1 MSTPEIHLS
10 SPVVLRR
17 QAAWGAVRL
26 EHYRFRAG
34 ELPEHHHPEHLVL
47 VSLSRCTGELRTA
60 SGFRACAPLRGGVCV
75 IPSGQPFASRLGGD
89 TECLAIYLDP
99 ALVARAAAETFAPG
113 GFEVIEKSSQSDP
126 VVSRVG
132 LALLAELESEGPGG
146 RLYAESLANVLAVH
160 LLRHYAAA
168 RGGARRF
175 TGGLS
180 GPRLRRVLD
189 FVGDNYERDLSLA
202 ELAGVAGTSTFHF
215 AREFKRATGTTP
227 HQHLIRFRVERAKAL
242 LAAGDLPLAEVGLRS
257 GFSHQSHFT
266 RLFRKLTGTTP
277 HSYRLAHA
285 NFPAPARPAES
296 VARLVNAPQ

>member
-1 MSTPEIHLS
+1 MNTPDAHLS

-17 QAAWGAVRL
+17 RAEWGAVRL
-26 EHYRFRAG
+26 EHFRLSAG
-34 ELPEHHHPEHLVL
+34 ELPEHHHAEHLVL
-47 VSLSRCTGELRTA
+47 VSLTRCTGEIRTA
-60 SGFRACAPLRGGVCV
+60 SGFRASAPLKGGVCV
-75 IPSGQPFASRLGGD
+75 IPSGQPFASRMGGD

-99 ALVARAAAETFAPG
+99 ALVKRAAAEAFAPG
-113 GFEVIEKSSQSDP
+113 GVEVVEKSSQSDP
-126 VVSRVG
+126 LVSRVG

-146 RLYAESLANVLAVH
+146 RLYAESLGNVLAVH

-168 RGGARRF
+168 GGERRF

-189 FVGDNYERDLSLA
+189 FVGDNYERDVSLA

-227 HQHLIRFRVERAKAL
+227 HQHLIRFRVERAKSL
-242 LAAGDLPLAEVGLRS
+242 LAESDLPLAEVGLRA

-266 RLFRKLTGTTP
+266 RLFRRLTGTTP
-277 HSYRLAHA
+277 NSYRLAHA
-285 NFPAPARPAES
+285 GSS
-296 VARLVNAPQ
+296 VFTTPDEPTARLVNARQ

>member
-1 MSTPEIHLS
+1 MNTPQLHLS

-17 QAAWGAVRL
+17 RAAWGAVRL

-47 VSLSRCTGELRTA
+47 VSLSRCQGELRTA

-75 IPSGQPFASRLGGD
+75 IPSGQPFSTRLGGD

-99 ALVARAAAETFAPG
+99 AVVARAAAEADAPG
-113 GFEVIEKSSQSDP
+113 GVEVIEKSSQSDP

-132 LALLAELESEGPGG
+132 LALLAELESGAPGG
-146 RLYAESLANVLAVH
+146 RLYAESLANILAVH

-168 RGGARRF
+168 GVAERRF
-175 TGGLS
+175 AGGLS
-180 GPRLRRVLD
+180 GARLRRVLD
-189 FVGDNYERDLSLA
+189 FVGDNYERDLSLS

-266 RLFRKLTGTTP
+266 RLFRRLTGTTP
-277 HSYRLAHA
+277 HSYRLTHA
-285 NFPAPARPAES
+285 ARAGHLPPAEP
-296 VARLVNAPQ
+296 VARLVNERQ